1 MDTKKMS
8 IKKFLAREGLI
19 LLGVVLLGLA
29 IYFIARNL
37 NTAYVTA
44 HPAAKFKYVGNMKY
58 ILIGYTPYINAMS
71 LGLNIAMLGYPIIA
85 IARFIIWAMR
95 IIREKTDRKNA

>member
-1 MDTKKMS
+1 MNSNKINVKKL
-8 IKKFLAREGLI
+8 IAREGLI

-37 NTAYVTA
+37 NTAYITA
-44 HPAAKFKYVGNMKY
+44 HPEAKFKYVGNMKY
-58 ILIGYTPYINAMS
+58 ILIGYTPYINMMS
-71 LGLNIAMLGYPIIA
+71 LGLNIAMLGYPVIA

-95 IIREKTDRKNA
+95 TLGKRYMK